1 MKCFVVTVL
10 VLGSISMLGYCIT
23 HYDSRAVCMSIIAV
37 NMLYSALYILKRSKA
52 MNGKA
57 KPIVTVPPS
66 VGNR

>member
-1 MKCFVVTVL
+1 
-10 VLGSISMLGYCIT
+10 
-23 HYDSRAVCMSIIAV
+23 MSIIAV